1 MFAAAARIAR
11 VVDVPVTVDAE
22 AGYGLEPAELVD
34 ALHNAGAAGCNLED
48 TDHTAGSL
56 RDPDQHAEWLRA
68 VRQAAADDGYPLVIN
83 ARVDV
88 FLGPWL
94 SGRSGQGEL
103 VPDALRRANAY
114 LEAGADSVYPIGL
127 LETDPLRD
135 FIAEVDGP
143 VNVIHA
149 PQGPSVGDLASLGVA
164 RISWAVFLYRE
175 AMARFE
181 ERLAS
186 LRD

>member
-1 MFAAAARIAR
+1 
-11 VVDVPVTVDAE
+11 
-22 AGYGLEPAELVD
+22 
-34 ALHNAGAAGCNLED
+34 
-48 TDHTAGSL
+48 
-56 RDPDQHAEWLRA
+56 
-68 VRQAAADDGYPLVIN
+68 VIN

-94 SGRSGQGEL
+94 SGQSGQGEL
-103 VPDALRRANAY
+103 VPDALTRANAY

-127 LETDPLRD
+127 LEADPLRS

-143 VNVIHA
+143 VNVIHV

-175 AMARFE
+175 AMGRFAE
-181 ERLAS
+181 SLAS
-186 LRD
+186 LSD